1 MKKKDFF
8 CLSIYDSFSFCRT
21 VEFLDYCGVRS
32 GKKQAV
38 EMILEDGLEA
48 GNSAF
53 QCCVYMHAAHSS
65 QRLLISFRK
74 ILLDTAGGTNGVIS
88 GKRERERE
96 REKRKEKKL
105 GRRSN
110 QLSSANVK
118 SFNFTPLKITN
129 SVHMET

>member
-1 MKKKDFF
+1 MKKKRFF
-8 CLSIYDSFSFCRT
+8 CLAIYDSFSFCRT

-38 EMILEDGLEA
+38 EMILEDGLAA

-96 REKRKEKKL
+96 REREGEKRKEK
-105 GRRSN
+105 RR
-110 QLSSANVK
+110 
-118 SFNFTPLKITN
+118 
-129 SVHMET
+129 EEREGEE